1 MHLQEQAR
9 LKALEAEA
17 SAKRKVLAGKRD
29 RARQLVD
36 ELKNMTAVSDAM
48 REKLKRP
55 TLQVT
60 APAGYVAAFER
71 HSQAFGWQWLHCA
84 GNVNA
89 TAGCAL
95 CSHCLT
101 SARTGVNQ
109 LVKFSLESDQLGQC
123 YPAGAAG

>member
-1 MHLQEQAR
+1 MQPLLRLQEQAR

-29 RARQLVD
+29 RTRQLGD

-60 APAGYVAAFER
+60 A
-71 HSQAFGWQWLHCA
+71 LA
-84 GNVNA
+84 GNVVMSGETQLGLWIM
-89 TAGCAL
+89 TAAL
-95 CSHCLT
+95 CRQRCMPLLDCP
-101 SARTGVNQ
+101 V
-109 LVKFSLESDQLGQC
+109 VSLSESRNLWCQ
-123 YPAGAAG
+123 PACRHTASS